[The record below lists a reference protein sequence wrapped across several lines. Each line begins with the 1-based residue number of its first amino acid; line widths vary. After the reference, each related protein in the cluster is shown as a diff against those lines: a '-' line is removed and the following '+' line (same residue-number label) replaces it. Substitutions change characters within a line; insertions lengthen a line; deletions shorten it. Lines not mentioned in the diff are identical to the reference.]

1 LPLEVLGT
9 YDPIPRIPI
18 GGEGRKYK
26 DLRLDTSRAKY
37 WLGVGAQPSDPA
49 WRLLSM
55 VGLVTPRFVE
65 GRKQVSRVVGET
77 SGLGSEQHGIVG
89 VEGEEAG
96 EIRLQEAEGAREV
109 VEVQPE
115 DEVLVDATE
124 PVDKATTA

>member
-1 LPLEVLGT
+1 
-9 YDPIPRIPI
+9 
-18 GGEGRKYK
+18 
-26 DLRLDTSRAKY
+26 
-37 WLGVGAQPSDPA
+37 
-49 WRLLSM
+49 M

-65 GRKQVSRVVGET
+65 GRKQVPRVVGET
-77 SGLGSEQHGIVG
+77 SGPASEQHGIVG

>member
-1 LPLEVLGT
+1 MPLEVLGT

-65 GRKQVSRVVGET
+65 GRKQVPRVVGET
-77 SGLGSEQHGIVG
+77 SGPASEQHGIVG

>member
-1 LPLEVLGT
+1 MPLEVLGT

>member
-1 LPLEVLGT
+1 
-9 YDPIPRIPI
+9 
-18 GGEGRKYK
+18 
-26 DLRLDTSRAKY
+26 
-37 WLGVGAQPSDPA
+37 
-49 WRLLSM
+49 M